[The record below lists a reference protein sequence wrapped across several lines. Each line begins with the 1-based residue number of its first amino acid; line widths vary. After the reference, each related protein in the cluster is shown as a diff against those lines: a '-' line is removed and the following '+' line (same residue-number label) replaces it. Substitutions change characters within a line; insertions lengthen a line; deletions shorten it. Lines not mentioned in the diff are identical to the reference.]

1 MIRVLIADDQA
12 LVRTGFRVIL
22 DAEPDLEVVGEA
34 ADGRET
40 VELMQAK
47 RPEVVLMDIRM
58 PNLDGIE
65 ATRRLTALPRPPRV
79 LMLTTFD
86 LDEYVYEALRAGA
99 SGFLLKDAGA
109 DELLHAVRVVAAG
122 EALLSPSITRRLIA
136 DYVRRPPASVQPAA
150 LDRLTPR
157 ELEVL
162 RLVACG
168 LSNGEIARELVLGD
182 ATIKTHVARIFQKL
196 DLHDRVQAVLL
207 AYETG
212 LVTPGGAATA
222 TPPATA
228 QRNARDPANR
238 QVATGDRS
246 G

>member
-1 MIRVLIADDQA
+1 MIRVAIADDQA

-34 ADGRET
+34 GDGREI
-40 VELMQAK
+40 VDLVQA
-47 RPEVVLMDIRM
+47 RPPDVVLMDVRM

-65 ATRRLTALPRPPRV
+65 ATRRLTAFLHPPRV

-109 DELLHAVRVVAAG
+109 DELLHAVRVIHAG

-136 DYVRRPPASVQPAA
+136 DYARRPPASEQPAA
-150 LDRLTPR
+150 LAALTPR

-162 RLVACG
+162 RLLARG
-168 LSNGEIARELVLGD
+168 LSNAEIAHELVLGD
-182 ATIKTHVARIFQKL
+182 ATVKTHVARIFSKL
-196 DLHDRVQAVLL
+196 NLHDRAQAVVL

-212 LVTPGGAATA
+212 LITPGLQQ
-222 TPPATA
+222 TPKDA
-228 QRNARDPANR
+228 
-238 QVATGDRS
+238 
-246 G
+246 

>member
-1 MIRVLIADDQA
+1 MIRVLIADDQT

-40 VELMQAK
+40 VELMQAQ

-65 ATRRLTALPRPPRV
+65 ATRRLTALPHPPRV

-150 LDRLTPR
+150 LAKLTPR

-162 RLVACG
+162 RLIACG

-196 DLHDRVQAVLL
+196 GLHDRVQAVVL

-238 QVATGDRS
+238 QPQPP
-246 G
+246 